1 MRCFS
6 AYQPW
11 QPKKEM
17 KATALHSGIED
28 PTLECKSNKEVKD
41 LYTENKK
48 TQEAQEEVKDD
59 REKWE
64 DSPVYRLEGLI
75 LLSCQHYPDRSA
87 ESV

>member
-28 PTLECKSNKEVKD
+28 PTLERKSNEELKD

-48 TQEAQEEVKDD
+48 HKKH
-59 REKWE
+59 RKK
-64 DSPVYRLEGLI
+64 
-75 LLSCQHYPDRSA
+75 
-87 ESV
+87 